1 MTPTMRTEAVTKV
14 LVANRGEIALRI
26 VRTLRE
32 LGLESVAVYSEADAG
47 APYVALATQ
56 AVCVG
61 PPAVSE
67 SYLNIDTILAAA
79 LQTGADAVHPGYGLL
94 SENPV
99 FAEAVVKAGMT
110 WIGPPT
116 DAMNTMA
123 SKTHARAAM
132 IKAGVPVVPGGPV
145 EEANSIG
152 FPMLVKA
159 SAGGGGKGMRR
170 VNSADE
176 LPDALAACRR
186 EAAKAFG
193 DDTVYLERFIER
205 PRHVEIQVLAD
216 AHGTVV
222 HLFERECSVQRRHQK
237 VVEES
242 PSVAVSDSLRAQMGD
257 TAVAA
262 AQSVGYVGA
271 GTVEFLVDSEGEF
284 YFLEM
289 NTRLQVE
296 HPVTEMVV
304 GLDLVA
310 EQIRIA
316 QGEKL
321 GYVQGDL
328 RQRGHA
334 IECRIYAEDPVSFL
348 PQTGVIQALIVPE
361 GPGIRHDSGIC
372 SGWEVGVHYDPLLA
386 KLCAWGPTR
395 SMAIARL
402 RRALDDYIVV
412 GVQTNLDLLRHVIDH
427 PEFAAGDTTTAFLEE
442 YPYERPPV
450 PDVVFIARALM
461 DVVESEP
468 KGDAT
473 HTDHQADA
481 HSPWKRLR
489 GWRL

>member
-1 MTPTMRTEAVTKV
+1 MMSKRRPAAVTKV

-47 APYVALATQ
+47 APHVPLATQ

-67 SYLNIDTILAAA
+67 SYLNIETILEAA

-94 SENPV
+94 SENPA
-99 FAEAVVKAGMT
+99 FAEAVTKAGMT
-110 WIGPPT
+110 WIGPPI
-116 DAMNTMA
+116 DAMNIMA

-132 IKAGVPVVPGGPV
+132 AKAGVPVVPGGTV
-145 EEANSIG
+145 EEAQSIG
-152 FPMLVKA
+152 FPLLIKA

-170 VNSADE
+170 VDTADE
-176 LPDALAACRR
+176 WTDALAACRR

-193 DDTVYLERFIER
+193 DDTVYLERCIER

-216 AHGTVV
+216 THGTVV

-242 PSVAVSDSLRAQMGD
+242 PCVALSESQRTQMGD
-257 TAVAA
+257 MAVAA

-271 GTVEFLVDSEGEF
+271 GTVEFLVDPEGAF

-334 IECRIYAEDPVSFL
+334 IECRIYAEDPVSHL
-348 PQTGVIQALIVPE
+348 PQTGVIQTLIVPE

-372 SGWEVGVHYDPLLA
+372 TGWEVGVHYDPLLA
-386 KLCAWGPTR
+386 KLCAWGPSR
-395 SMAIARL
+395 EMAIARL
-402 RRALDDYIVV
+402 RRALDEYIVV
-412 GVQTNLDLLRHVIDH
+412 GVQTNLDLLRHVVGH
-427 PEFAAGDTTTAFLEE
+427 PEFAAGNTTTAFLDEHS
-442 YPYERPPV
+442 YERPPV
-450 PDVVFIARALM
+450 PDVAFIARALA
-461 DVVESEP
+461 DLVVSEP
-468 KGDAT
+468 NGSAT
-473 HTDHQADA
+473 NTDHYGDA
-481 HSPWKRLR
+481 HSPWKRLG